1 MLLCLHLR
9 IATLQANPTCCH
21 PKLSRLNHILYA
33 TNWSLQEI
41 DDAHS
46 RQVYFTTVITL
57 EWQLWYKWKWQL
69 NRLHVSLYS
78 TYVDFYWPGN
88 LYLHQQYTT
97 QQESETNHR
106 AKNYFS
112 CKRVS
117 PVNRDT
123 QWGGYLF
130 SFVKNYKLW
139 IVCCLILNWHCIGW
153 LTRKQPLLH
162 CRSN

>member
-1 MLLCLHLR
+1 MP
-9 IATLQANPTCCH
+9 Q
-21 PKLSRLNHILYA
+21 
-33 TNWSLQEI
+33 NWSLQEI

-106 AKNYFS
+106 AKKWLLVAKTSVQSTETPSGEGTYS
-112 CKRVS
+112 VLLRTKTICGLCAAKYLIGVALA
-117 PVNRDT
+117 DG
-123 QWGGYLF
+123 QWQGSSHYHIAEAT
-130 SFVKNYKLW
+130 KYKE
-139 IVCCLILNWHCIGW
+139 I
-153 LTRKQPLLH
+153 
-162 CRSN
+162 CRCFEAK